1 VITGRDYNL
10 HVQAPEFQL
19 HHIYNFDGELFEV
32 TIVCDG
38 LQ

>member
-1 VITGRDYNL
+1 
-10 HVQAPEFQL
+10 VQAPEFL
-19 HHIYNFDGELFEV
+19 IHHVYRFDDERFEV